1 MRYAHSMRIESVS
14 VLGTGAWG
22 TTFAQVLAHAGRTV
36 TMWGRNPQ
44 TVEQINS
51 GSNARYLPDIRLAD
65 SIRATTD
72 PDAAIDGSDLVVIA
86 LPTQTIRSAL
96 AQFPTIAA
104 ARVPVLSLAKGLE
117 DGTNKLVTDVI
128 AESLGIGN
136 DRMAA
141 LSGPNLARE
150 IIECQPTAIVIA
162 SENEAFGAA
171 IARACHNDYFRPY
184 LTTDLIGCEIAGA
197 TKNVIA
203 VAVGACEGLGWGA
216 NTRTTL
222 ITRGLAEMTR
232 YGIARGAKPGT
243 FAGLAGMGD
252 LVATCSSK
260 LSRNYSFGYRIG
272 QGKTVEQAYA
282 LSTGV
287 VEGAKTAMP
296 LTQHAHTLSV
306 DVPIAQS
313 VAAVINGDETIS
325 TMGKR
330 LLGRPRKKDGWKIE
344 LI

>member
-1 MRYAHSMRIESVS
+1 MTIAAVS

-51 GSNARYLPDIRLAD
+51 GSNARYLPGIRLAET
-65 SIRATTD
+65 IRATTD
-72 PDAAIDGSDLVVIA
+72 PQLAIDGADLVVVA
-86 LPTQTIRSAL
+86 LPTQTIRSTLPQFRAL
-96 AQFPTIAA
+96 ATCP
-104 ARVPVLSLAKGLE
+104 VPILSLAKGLE

-128 AESLGIGN
+128 TESLGVDIEQV
-136 DRMAA
+136 AA

-150 IIECQPTAIVIA
+150 IIECQPTATVIA
-162 SENEAFGAA
+162 AENESVGAA
-171 IARACHNDYFRPY
+171 IAEACHNEYFRPY

-203 VAVGACEGLGWGA
+203 VAVGASEGLGWGA

-232 YGIARGAKPGT
+232 YGIARGARAET

-252 LVATCSSK
+252 LIATCSSK

-296 LTQHAHTLSV
+296 LTQHARSLCV
-306 DVPIAQS
+306 DVPIAEA
-313 VAAVINGDETIS
+313 VADVLSGEETIA

-330 LLGRPRKKDGWKIE
+330 LLGRPRKKDGWAIE

>member
-1 MRYAHSMRIESVS
+1 
-14 VLGTGAWG
+14 
-22 TTFAQVLAHAGRTV
+22 
-36 TMWGRNPQ
+36 MWGRNSR

-51 GSNARYLPDIRLAD
+51 GSNARYLPGIRLAD
-65 SIRATTD
+65 TIRATTD
-72 PDAAIDGSDLVVIA
+72 PKAATAGADLVVIA
-86 LPTQTIRSAL
+86 LPTQTIRDTLS
-96 AQFPTIAA
+96 QFQSITAA
-104 ARVPVLSLAKGLE
+104 TVPVLSLAKGLE

-128 AESLGIGN
+128 TESLGIGVELV
-136 DRMAA
+136 AA

-150 IIECQPTAIVIA
+150 IIECQPTATVIA
-162 SENEAFGAA
+162 SENEVVGAA
-171 IARACHNDYFRPY
+171 IAEACHNEYFRPY

-203 VAVGACEGLGWGA
+203 VAVGASEGLGWGA

-232 YGIARGAKPGT
+232 YGIARGARPDT

-252 LVATCSSK
+252 LIATCSSK

-272 QGKTVEQAYA
+272 QGATVEQAYA

-287 VEGAKTAMP
+287 VEGAKTAVP
-296 LTQHAHTLSV
+296 LTQHARSLSV
-306 DVPIAQS
+306 DVPIAEA
-313 VAAVINGDETIS
+313 VAAVLSGDETIS

-330 LLGRPRKKDGWKIE
+330 LLGRPRKKDGWEIE